1 MIFKLFRGVSFNGAA
16 KAYIKNCFTICT
28 LRVIIIIII
37 INRIMIND
45 VGGTKG
51 KQADKITGLK
61 QTDM

>member
-28 LRVIIIIII
+28 LRVIIIII
-37 INRIMIND
+37 NRIMIND